1 MKKII
6 LKAANTK
13 EKSKKGSSF
22 FYAVV
27 FVAIITVG
35 TTSYIISSKNNAIG
49 DIASNIPA
57 DSLTEISKPP
67 QLEPITVPK
76 EFETDKAAF
85 VSEEHW
91 QSDDVVEVSAVD
103 VKKDETQNAP
113 VQTEIKPL
121 TSFPQP
127 TDGKIIKKHSDTEL
141 FYSKTMED
149 WRLHKGCDIA
159 SPIGATVKAVAD
171 GKVSDCYTDT
181 AHGVTIVI
189 DHGAGIMTRYCNLA
203 SDKMVE
209 VGQEIKKNDAIGVV
223 GDTAEFE
230 VADEAHLHFEV
241 IKNGKSVNPQDFF
254 N

>member
-13 EKSKKGSSF
+13 EKSKKGGGF

-27 FVAIITVG
+27 FVAIVTIG
-35 TTSYIISSKNNAIG
+35 TTSYIISSKNNALG
-49 DIASNIPA
+49 DIASNTPQVA
-57 DSLTEISKPP
+57 VTEVSKPP
-67 QLEPITVPK
+67 QLETINVPK
-76 EFETDKAAF
+76 EFESEKTGF

-91 QSDDVVEVSAVD
+91 QSDDVIEVSAEP
-103 VKKDETQNAP
+103 VKENEPPKETEKAITAFP
-113 VQTEIKPL
+113 MPLEGEVIKP
-121 TSFPQP
+121 
-127 TDGKIIKKHSDTEL
+127 HSDTEL

-171 GKVSDCYTDT
+171 GKVSDCYTDI

-189 DHGAGIMTRYCNLA
+189 DHGAGILTKYCNLA

-209 VGQEIKKNDAIGVV
+209 VGKEIKKSDAIGVV

-230 VADEAHLHFEV
+230 VADAAHLHFEV
-241 IKNGKSVNPQDFF
+241 IKNGKSVNPEDYF